1 MARILITGSSDGL
14 GSLAAQ
20 ALVKRG
26 HRVVL
31 HARNE
36 QRARDAYKAC
46 PDAES
51 VLIADLS
58 DLTETKRL
66 ADEAN
71 RLGEFDCVIHNAGLF
86 RGEYRKTSEGLPSV
100 TAVNSVAPYVL
111 MCLMR
116 RPKRLVFVSSQMHTS
131 GDASLRDWTRRQ
143 RGEEGWS
150 DIQGYCDSKLHNI
163 LLAFAFARRWKD
175 VESNALD
182 PGWVATKMGGRNA
195 SGDIQLAVK
204 TYVMLAEGCGESG
217 KFFKSSKVG
226 SYSNVADDEKLQ
238 DKFLQECEKFTGV
251 SIPESVNRSSEA
263 E

>member
-66 ADEAN
+66 AEEAN
-71 RLGEFDCVIHNAGLF
+71 KLGEFDCVIHNAGLYL
-86 RGEYRKTSEGLPSV
+86 GGYRKTGEGLPSV

-111 MCLMR
+111 TCLIR
-116 RPKRLVFVSSQMHTS
+116 RPKRLVFVTSSMHSS
-131 GDASLRDWTRRQ
+131 GDASLRDWTWQ
-143 RGEEGWS
+143 SRGEREWS
-150 DIQGYCDSKLHNI
+150 DTQAYCDSKLHNV
-163 LLAFAFARRWKD
+163 LLAFGFARRWKD
-175 VESNALD
+175 VESNTID

-195 SGDIQLAVK
+195 TGDIQLAVK
-204 TYVMLAEGCGESG
+204 TYVMLAEGCGQSG
-217 KFFKSSKVG
+217 KFFHSGKTTTYSKA
-226 SYSNVADDEKLQ
+226 ADDERLQ
-238 DKFLQECEKFTGV
+238 DKFLQECEKNTGV
-251 SIPESVNRSSEA
+251 SIPESVNRSSEL
-263 E
+263 

>member
-20 ALVKRG
+20 ALANRG

-36 QRARDAYKAC
+36 QRARDAHKAC

-58 DLTETKRL
+58 DPAETKRL
-66 ADEAN
+66 AQEAN
-71 RLGEFDCVIHNAGLF
+71 MLGEFDCVIHNAGLF
-86 RGEYRKTSEGLPSV
+86 RGGYRKTGEGLPSV
-100 TAVNSVAPYVL
+100 TAVNSMAPYML
-111 MCLMR
+111 TCLMGK
-116 RPKRLVFVSSQMHTS
+116 PKRLVFVSSKFHNS
-131 GDASLRDWTRRQ
+131 GDASLEDWTWQQ

-150 DIQGYCDSKLHNI
+150 DMQGYCDSKLHNV
-163 LLAFAFARRWKD
+163 LLAFGFARKWKD

-182 PGWVATKMGGRNA
+182 PGWVATKMAGKGAGNDFQ
-195 SGDIQLAVK
+195 SAVK

-217 KFFKSSKVG
+217 KYFESCKVG
-226 SYSNVADDEKLQ
+226 SYSKVADDERLQ
-238 DKFLQECEKFTGV
+238 DKFLQECEKNTGI
-251 SIPESVNRSSEA
+251 SIPESVNRSSEV

>member
-66 ADEAN
+66 AEEAN
-71 RLGEFDCVIHNAGLF
+71 TLGEFDCVIHNAGLF
-86 RGEYRKTSEGLPSV
+86 RGEYRKTAEGLPSV

-111 MCLMR
+111 TCLMKK
-116 RPKRLVFVSSQMHTS
+116 PKKLVFVSSVLHHR
-131 GDASLRDWTRRQ
+131 GDASLGDWTWRQ

-150 DIQGYCDSKLHNI
+150 DMQGYCDSKLHNI
-163 LLAFAFARRWKD
+163 LLAFGFARRWKD
-175 VESNALD
+175 VESNTLD
-182 PGWVATKMGGRNA
+182 PGWVATKMGGSNA
-195 SGDIQLAVK
+195 RGDIQSAVK

-217 KFFKSSKVG
+217 KFFESGKIG
-226 SYSNVADDEKLQ
+226 SYSKAADDERLQ
-238 DKFLQECEKFTGV
+238 DKFLQECEKITGV
-251 SIPESVNRSSEA
+251 SIPESVNRSSDVE
-263 E
+263 